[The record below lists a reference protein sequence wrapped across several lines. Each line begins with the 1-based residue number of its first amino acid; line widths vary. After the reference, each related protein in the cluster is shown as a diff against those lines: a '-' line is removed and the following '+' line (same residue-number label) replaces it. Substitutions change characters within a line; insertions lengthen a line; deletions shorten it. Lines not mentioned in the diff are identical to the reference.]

1 MANVKKVSD
10 ELYASG
16 QPTPEDLQAHAQEG
30 LKSVVNLRFPDEAG
44 FLNDEQQQAETSGLN
59 YVHVPLNSTKTDRDL
74 TSKVLKEIEDLP
86 TPILFHCG
94 VGGRAG
100 ALALIALATK
110 EGLNRE
116 QVLKKAEELGIS
128 IDQPHLKQFLES
140 QEP

>member
-59 YVHVPLNSTKTDRDL
+59 YVHVPLNSTKTNRDL

-94 VGGRAG
+94 VGGE
-100 ALALIALATK
+100 LA
-110 EGLNRE
+110 
-116 QVLKKAEELGIS
+116 
-128 IDQPHLKQFLES
+128 HLLSLLLLPRKD
-140 QEP
+140 